1 MCTPLNSPMENLF
14 FHQFFT
20 NSINNFISNFL
31 FSRAL
36 FLFICTYSHLWKL
49 MRICENLFFPVRF
62 FESVFFSAKTYFLK
76 SLWKSASVWTPSSKM
91 YLLLSLLT
99 PHVPIL
105 WLLLWILLILFLIIF
120 LLNKMFLYLWKSVA
134 IFARSATLYYFPSSK
149 RIKSIFDFNPTNS
162 WIGFPLYTVFI
173 LPITFLLVGSKSL
186 D

>member
-76 SLWKSASVWTPSSKM
+76 SLWKSASYEHHHLRCIFYYHCWLHMFQFYGFYFEFFSFCFLLFFCWTKCFCIYGSLLQ
-91 YLLLSLLT
+91 YLLVLQ
-99 PHVPIL
+99 HY
-105 WLLLWILLILFLIIF
+105 IIF
-120 LLNKMFLYLWKSVA
+120 HHPKE
-134 IFARSATLYYFPSSK
+134 
-149 RIKSIFDFNPTNS
+149 
-162 WIGFPLYTVFI
+162 
-173 LPITFLLVGSKSL
+173 
-186 D
+186 